1 MKKILIFLALL
12 IPILGLTQNR
22 PLVNASLFGGHDT
35 SYFVDTLTN
44 QSIRGYKTFVDS
56 LTALDDIAFENGAL
70 IYNSETDTLLIAE
83 TVVKLDGK
91 TYAVGDMTVAGS
103 IDPSVRKSHD
113 LGNPSSLWS
122 GIYGNIIY
130 IGDTLTGDYDG
141 VIYFADDADET
152 AQSFKWDDGSGLFIL
167 SDALNAGAYNGLTVA
182 ASANTFSLTRGTGSL
197 DVAEAKAI
205 NFDENFTVNGGQDL
219 TITSEDAAG
228 VITLDEQTVEFEGEG
243 TATQLFKLI
252 NAENAARTLTYNED
266 FTIGDGNSGTLI
278 YTGASK
284 IFRVEDNATVDQDLT
299 TDAAVVFGTV
309 TSSGKIYAGVDVTQA
324 IYIPEQATNF
334 TGTMIVGNGGG
345 SLSHTGTT
353 EGFYNTFIGI
363 DGGNDNTTGEGNI
376 AIGYES
382 LTNNT
387 TGGYNIGI
395 GASSLY
401 TGTETYYSIAI
412 GYGALYYATASYNV
426 AIGYNVLNKN
436 TSGLHNTAIG
446 SYSSDAITTGARN
459 TAIGSNSLSKL
470 TTGDYNTAIGY
481 KALEASTTEDNNTA
495 IGYEAFKIATVF
507 TNSTA
512 LGYQAEPDAS
522 NQIMAGDTNITSF
535 KTYGSYITMDST
547 STWKG
552 LNNYKTLTTLDDDVL
567 ITFTT
572 GVCGYGIIITNDGA
586 TFAQFRFTS
595 AGVVTLISNTADV
608 DNADTDAKLCIYQ
621 NGGSTGILIKNRLT
635 ATKKLGIDINYY
647 TP

>member
-103 IDPSVRKSHD
+103 
-113 LGNPSSLWS
+113 
-122 GIYGNIIY
+122 
-130 IGDTLTGDYDG
+130 
-141 VIYFADDADET
+141 
-152 AQSFKWDDGSGLFIL
+152 
-167 SDALNAGAYNGLTVA
+167 
-182 ASANTFSLTRGTGSL
+182 
-197 DVAEAKAI
+197 
-205 NFDENFTVNGGQDL
+205 
-219 TITSEDAAG
+219 
-228 VITLDEQTVEFEGEG
+228 
-243 TATQLFKLI
+243 
-252 NAENAARTLTYNED
+252 
-266 FTIGDGNSGTLI
+266 
-278 YTGASK
+278 
-284 IFRVEDNATVDQDLT
+284 
-299 TDAAVVFGTV
+299 
-309 TSSGKIYAGVDVTQA
+309 IYAGVDVTQA